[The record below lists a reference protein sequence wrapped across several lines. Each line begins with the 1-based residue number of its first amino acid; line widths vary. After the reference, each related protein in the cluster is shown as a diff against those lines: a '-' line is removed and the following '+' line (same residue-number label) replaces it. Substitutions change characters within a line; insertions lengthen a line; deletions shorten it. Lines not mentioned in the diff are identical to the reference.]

1 MREVIMPYWTI
12 PLIPFGLLAVYLGVR
27 MLLSEEF
34 TRYLCQA
41 KWSFQGRLGVK
52 LLGLERAVVV
62 ARWSSPISILFGIGL
77 VVFGL
82 YILFCPHSPY

>member
-1 MREVIMPYWTI
+1 MAYWTI
-12 PLIPFGLLAVYLGVR
+12 PLIALGLLSVYLGVR

-34 TRYLCQA
+34 TRTLVQA
-41 KWSFQGRLGVK
+41 KWNLKARFWIK

-62 ARWSSPISILFGIGL
+62 ARWSSPIIILIGIGE

-82 YILFCPHSPY
+82 CILLK

>member
-1 MREVIMPYWTI
+1 MCYWAI
-12 PLIPFGLLAVYLGVR
+12 PLIALGLLSVYFGVR

-34 TRYLCQA
+34 TRTLVQA
-41 KWSFQGRLGVK
+41 KWNLDGRFWIK

-62 ARWSSPISILFGIGL
+62 GRWSSPIIILIGVGA

-82 YILFCPHSPY
+82 CILLK